1 MYLIKAD
8 KVNGGTEYMM
18 TGQEVFNYIGIDMGW
33 VLIGA
38 VAVCLL
44 MLILIMILFIKNS
57 NLKKTYRSFMA
68 GEDGKSLEKV
78 IIERFKEI
86 DELNSHIKIVDDRL
100 NRIDGILLHTYE
112 KMALRKYDAFQEMG
126 GELSFVL
133 VMLTASNDGYI
144 VNVMHSTRE
153 GCYIYAK
160 NVVNGKC
167 DIELSE
173 EESLALEEAMRK

>member
-1 MYLIKAD
+1 
-8 KVNGGTEYMM
+8 MM

-38 VAVCLL
+38 VVACLL
-44 MLILIMILFIKNS
+44 MLILIIVLFVKNH
-57 NLKKTYRSFMA
+57 NLKKTYHSFMA
-68 GEDGKSLEKV
+68 GENGKSLEKV
-78 IIERFKEI
+78 ITERFKEI
-86 DELNSHIKIVDDRL
+86 DELNSHIKVVDNRL
-100 NRIDGILLHTYE
+100 DIIDGTLLHTYK

-160 NVVNGKC
+160 NVINGIC

-173 EESLALEEAMRK
+173 EEKLALEEAIRK

>member
-1 MYLIKAD
+1 
-8 KVNGGTEYMM
+8 MM
-18 TGQEVFNYIGIDMGW
+18 TGQEIFNYIGIDMGW

-38 VAVCLL
+38 VAACLL
-44 MLILIMILFIKNS
+44 MLILIIVLFVKNH

-68 GEDGKSLEKV
+68 GENGKSLEKV
-78 IIERFKEI
+78 ITERFKEI
-86 DELNSHIKIVDDRL
+86 DELNSHIKVVDNRL
-100 NRIDGILLHTYE
+100 EKIDGTLLHTYK

-160 NVVNGKC
+160 NVINGTC

-173 EESLALEEAMRK
+173 EEKLALEEAIRK